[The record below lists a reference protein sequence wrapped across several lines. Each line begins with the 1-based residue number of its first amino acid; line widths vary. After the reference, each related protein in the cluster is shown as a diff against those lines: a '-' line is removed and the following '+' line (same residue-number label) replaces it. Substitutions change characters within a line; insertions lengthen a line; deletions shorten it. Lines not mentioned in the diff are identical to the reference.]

1 MQKWDERL
9 WLLTLEE
16 YNELAD
22 GIKLECIDGDIYTK
36 GLDYID
42 IDIRFGCIAFGLTQD
57 LVREQELEHD
67 FLLKL
72 LKS

>member
-9 WLLTLEE
+9 WLLTPKEF
-16 YNELAD
+16 NELAN
-22 GIKLECIDGDIYTK
+22 GVKLESINGDIYTK

-42 IDIRFGCIAFGLTQD
+42 LDVRFGCLAFGLTQE
-57 LVREQELEHD
+57 LVREQDLDHD
-67 FLLKL
+67 FLAML

>member
-9 WLLTLEE
+9 WLLTQKEF
-16 YNELAD
+16 NELAD
-22 GIKLECIDGDIYTK
+22 GVKLESINGDIYTK

-42 IDIRFGCIAFGLTQD
+42 LDVRFGCLAFGLTQE
-57 LVREQELEHD
+57 LVREQDLDHD
-67 FLLKL
+67 FLAML

>member
-9 WLLTLEE
+9 WLLTPKEF
-16 YNELAD
+16 NELAD
-22 GIKLECIDGDIYTK
+22 GVKLESINGDIYTK

-42 IDIRFGCIAFGLTQD
+42 LDVRFGCLAFGLTQE
-57 LVREQELEHD
+57 LVREQDLDHD
-67 FLLKL
+67 FLAML

>member
-9 WLLTLEE
+9 WLLTPEE

-22 GIKLECIDGDIYTK
+22 GVKLECIDGQYYTK
-36 GLDYID
+36 GSDYID
-42 IDIRFGCIAFGLTQD
+42 LDVRFGCIAFGLTQE
-57 LVREQELEHD
+57 LIREQDLDHD
-67 FLLKL
+67 FLIML